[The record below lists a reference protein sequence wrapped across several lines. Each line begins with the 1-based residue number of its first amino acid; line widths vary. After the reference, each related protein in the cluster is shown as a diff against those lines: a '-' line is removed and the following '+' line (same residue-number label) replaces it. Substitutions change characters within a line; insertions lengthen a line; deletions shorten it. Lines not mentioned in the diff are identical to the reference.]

1 MRYSEQ
7 QAFNMCPFAYKL
19 AYVDRIQKAET
30 GEESNDRDFGA
41 AIHSGLETHYKGG
54 SIADVEK
61 AFSDAFPINLAG
73 GEGAKTIDNG
83 LECLRRYVKYYE
95 TQDKNWKVLGT
106 EVLGVIEIGGEKH
119 DLHIDLVAE
128 NLQGGGIYLWDHK
141 TTGKTPSPT
150 YWKAFEVSGQLSRY
164 AAFVQQ
170 KFGQCSGVLINNI
183 TFKSLLRK
191 NKYGEGPGLVLGF
204 ERQVFQRTKEQI
216 EFWRQSDVEWM
227 ALMEMCKDANAYPK
241 ALNRACTYC
250 EMYELC
256 MSCDDEQIREL
267 LYKPRVE
274 TQESSD
280 KSGEKE
286 GQNVKS

>member
-7 QAFNMCPFAYKL
+7 QAFNNCPFAYKL
-19 AYVDRIQKAET
+19 AYIDRIQKAET

-41 AIHSGLETHYKGG
+41 AIHAGLEAHYKGCG
-54 SIADVEK
+54 QDAVAK
-61 AFSDAFPINLAG
+61 AFTDTFPINLSAG
-73 GEGAKTIDNG
+73 DGAKTVENG
-83 LECLRRYVKYYE
+83 LECLKKYVAYYKE
-95 TQDKNWKVLGT
+95 QDKNWKVLGT

-128 NLQGGGIYLWDHK
+128 NLQGGGVYLWDHK

-164 AAFVQQ
+164 ASFVQE

-204 ERQVFQRTKEQI
+204 ERQIFQRTKAQI
-216 EFWRQSDVEWM
+216 DFWKHSDTDWM
-227 ALMEMCKDANAYPK
+227 ALMAYCKASDVYPK
-241 ALNRACTYC
+241 ALNKMCTYC
-250 EMYELC
+250 EFFELC

-267 LYKPRVE
+267 LYKTRVE
-274 TQESSD
+274 TQECSNNNR
-280 KSGEKE
+280 EKE
-286 GQNVKS
+286 V

>member
-7 QAFNMCPFAYKL
+7 QAFNNCPFAYKL
-19 AYVDRIQKAET
+19 AYLDQLAKAQV

-41 AIHSGLETHYKGG
+41 AIHAGLEVHYKGG
-54 SIADVEK
+54 DINAVVA
-61 AFSDAFPINLAG
+61 AFSAAFPVNLAG
-73 GEGAKTIDNG
+73 AEGSKTIDNG
-83 LECLRRYVKYYE
+83 VECLKRYVAYYKE
-95 TQDKNWKVLGT
+95 QDKNWKVLGT

-164 AAFVQQ
+164 AAFVEQR
-170 KFGQCSGVLINNI
+170 FGQCSGVLINNI

-204 ERQVFQRTKEQI
+204 ERQIFQRTKAQVA
-216 EFWRQSDVEWM
+216 FWRQSDTEWM
-227 ALMEMCKDANAYPK
+227 ALMQMCREANSFPK
-241 ALNRACTYC
+241 ALNRMCTYC
-250 EMYELC
+250 EFFELC
-256 MSCDDEQIREL
+256 MSCDDPQIREL
-267 LYKPRVE
+267 LYTKRINK
-274 TQESSD
+274 QESSD
-280 KSGEKE
+280 NVGEKE
-286 GQNVKS
+286 GAQ